1 MFTKELE
8 VWLVSWRGIK
18 KENKMLSVIDII
30 NLDNDYALSEEEAM
44 KKYIKQAEKYISTKE
59 EFVRRINSNI
69 LNLENKLIE
78 YRKEIER
85 AKSRINT
92 ANKML
97 KDRFV

>member
-1 MFTKELE
+1 LIKELE

>member
-1 MFTKELE
+1 
-8 VWLVSWRGIK
+8 
-18 KENKMLSVIDII
+18 MLSVIDII

>member
-1 MFTKELE
+1 MIKELE